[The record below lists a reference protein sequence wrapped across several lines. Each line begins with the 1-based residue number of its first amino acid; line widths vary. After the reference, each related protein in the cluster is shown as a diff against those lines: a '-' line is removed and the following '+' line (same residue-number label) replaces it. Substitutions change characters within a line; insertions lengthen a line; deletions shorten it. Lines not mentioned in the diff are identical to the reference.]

1 MSNIS
6 YKTNYRA
13 IYCTKEMYILY
24 IYTYMYL
31 YKFSKWHKNQFELLA
46 I

>member
-13 IYCTKEMYILY
+13 IYCTKEMYI